1 MTTNTP
7 DWRRRLDTRSL
18 PSLSLPNARIR
29 TKWASVL
36 ATVALLWGVDSSSAQ
51 AVELQPS
58 RELTLWIADAI
69 RIQEGEAPRRDWSA
83 PGAPSYD
90 EVIGLV
96 NVRPTLSGPEITV
109 GTEHFLIHYTL
120 EGQDAA
126 TPEQIAW
133 TQTSLEQVWDR
144 IVNQL
149 GYPAPPSDS
158 SRGGDSRYDVYWNKQ
173 IGTYGYCS
181 GDMAL
186 DDNSMTSYLALA
198 NWMGEVETYVTIAH
212 EFFHSIHF
220 ALDSKEEDW
229 LFEVTATWMEDQVYD
244 DINDYY
250 NYLDSVAS
258 APETPVTANSGIMY
272 GYAIFGHSLSE
283 TFGLDI
289 VKEMWLQC
297 SLSATPS
304 ALNETVALVEGRADW
319 PTFIHGFREALV
331 DLNRFSEG
339 SGYRTA
345 MSGGIEATLSVTRY
359 PANGS
364 FAVAPTGAAFVELEP
379 LSDAGTLEINTSGDA
394 NLRVSLLVL
403 HPDGS
408 YEERVS
414 DQLPGT
420 SFQVSDFGGTVLGAW
435 LVATHIGT
443 TTDVQFAFD
452 AAIPDVS
459 TGCSTAPQPSQ
470 PILPGLLIVLGLGG
484 SAIRRRRTH
493 QNHTRSQHE

>member
-1 MTTNTP
+1 MKIIQGSSGEGP
-7 DWRRRLDTRSL
+7 DWTRSY
-18 PSLSLPNARIR
+18 PCRRAGRAQW
-29 TKWASVL
+29 TFVL
-36 ATVALLWGVDSSSAQ
+36 AALALVLGEGSGSVQ
-51 AVELQPS
+51 AAEHSPS

-69 RIQEGEAPRRDWSA
+69 RIQQGDPPRRDWSA
-83 PGAPSYD
+83 SGAPSYA
-90 EVIGLV
+90 EVIDLV
-96 NVRPTLSGPEITV
+96 NVRPTLSGPELTV

-126 TPEQIAW
+126 TAEQLAW
-133 TQTSLEQVWDR
+133 TQASLEQVWDR
-144 IVNQL
+144 IVHQL
-149 GYPAPPSDS
+149 GYPAPPSDG
-158 SRGGDSRYDVYWNKQ
+158 SRGGDGRYDVYWNKQ
-173 IGTYGYCS
+173 LGTYGYCA

-212 EFFHSIHF
+212 EFFHAIHF

-244 DINDYY
+244 EINDYY

-272 GYAIFGHSLSE
+272 GYAIFGHALSE
-283 TFGLDI
+283 TLGLDI
-289 VKEMWLQC
+289 VKQIWEQC

-304 ALNETVALVEGRADW
+304 ALTETVALVDGQSDW
-319 PTFIHGFREALV
+319 ETFIHGFREALV
-331 DLNRFSEG
+331 DLSRFSEG

-345 MSGGIEATLSVTRY
+345 MNGGIEATLSVTRY
-359 PANGS
+359 PADGS

-379 LSDAGTLEINTSGDA
+379 LTDAGTLEIHTSGDS
-394 NLRVSLLVL
+394 NLRISLLL
-403 HPDGS
+403 LRPDGS
-408 YEERVS
+408 YEERAG

-420 SFQVSDFGGTVLGAW
+420 SFQVSDFGGTIAGAW

-459 TGCSTAPQPSQ
+459 TGCSMASQ
-470 PILPGLLIVLGLGG
+470 HGYPRLPGLLLVLGLAG
-484 SAIRRRRTH
+484 AAMRRRRTH
-493 QNHTRSQHE
+493 PTDTPDR